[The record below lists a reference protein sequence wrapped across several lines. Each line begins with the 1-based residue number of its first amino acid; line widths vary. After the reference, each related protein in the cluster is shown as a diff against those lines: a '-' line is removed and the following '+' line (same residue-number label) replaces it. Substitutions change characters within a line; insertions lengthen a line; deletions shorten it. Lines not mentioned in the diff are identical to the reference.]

1 LERRCAPVY
10 LDQERS
16 HAPSVL
22 LGAAEFGGPKM
33 GKQRSTDSAQK
44 RKGIV
49 KDLDREDSRDKVPE
63 DGSFRRAF
71 ESARTLAQKA
81 LERIRSKAVHPPE
94 KK

>member
-1 LERRCAPVY
+1 
-10 LDQERS
+10 
-16 HAPSVL
+16 
-22 LGAAEFGGPKM
+22 M

-49 KDLDREDSRDKVPE
+49 KDSDREGSRDKVLPSE
-63 DGSFRRAF
+63 EGSFRRAF

-81 LERIRSKAVHPPE
+81 LERMRSKAVHPPE